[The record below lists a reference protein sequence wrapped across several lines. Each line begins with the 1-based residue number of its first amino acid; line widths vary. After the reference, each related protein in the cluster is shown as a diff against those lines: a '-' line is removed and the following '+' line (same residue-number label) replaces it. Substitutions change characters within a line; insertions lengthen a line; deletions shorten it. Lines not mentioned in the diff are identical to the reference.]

1 MSIKVGDK
9 APDFTVINEDNEPVT
24 LSDFINKKIVLV
36 FYPFVFSG
44 ICQGEL
50 CEIRDNYNS
59 WIENGAIVFGISRD
73 SRHAHTAFK
82 KQEEF
87 PFSLLADT
95 KGEVAKKYGAWNEDL
110 AAAERMTIVI
120 NEEGEITYLIHNGF
134 PDARDHS
141 GVLDAVI
148 N

>member
-9 APDFTVINEDNEPVT
+9 APDFTVVNEDNEPVT
-24 LSDFINKKIVLV
+24 LSELINKKVVLV
-36 FYPFVFSG
+36 FYPFDFSG

-50 CEIRDNYNS
+50 CEIRDNYIS
-59 WIENGAIVFGISRD
+59 WIENGAVVFGISRD
-73 SRHAHTAFK
+73 CRHAHTAFK
-82 KQEEF
+82 KQEGF

-120 NEEGEITYLIHNGF
+120 NEEGEITYLIHNGV

-141 GVLDAVI
+141 GVLDAVV

>member
-1 MSIKVGDK
+1 MI
-9 APDFTVINEDNEPVT
+9 FQ
-24 LSDFINKKIVLV
+24 V
-36 FYPFVFSG
+36 FAKESFAK
-44 ICQGEL
+44 
-50 CEIRDNYNS
+50 IRDNYNS
-59 WIENGAIVFGISRD
+59 WIENGAVVFGISRD

-82 KQEEF
+82 KQEGF

-120 NEEGEITYLIHNGF
+120 NEEGEITYLIHNGV

-141 GVLDAVI
+141 GVLDAVV